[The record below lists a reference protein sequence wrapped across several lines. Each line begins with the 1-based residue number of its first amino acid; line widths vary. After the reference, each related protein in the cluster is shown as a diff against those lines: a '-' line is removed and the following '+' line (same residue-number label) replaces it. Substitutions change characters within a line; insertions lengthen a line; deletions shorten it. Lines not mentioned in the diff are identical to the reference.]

1 MQNISPCLWFDGQAE
16 EAASF
21 YVSVFKNSRIVAT
34 TYYQEGLPLPAGTV
48 MTVLFL
54 LDGQEFVALNGT
66 PSLLFSPAI
75 SFVAHCNDQAEVDEL
90 WQKLSKEGVEGQCGW
105 LTDKYGVS
113 WQVVPRTLLEMF
125 RKGDSAAA
133 QRALKAML
141 GMNKLDLAT
150 LQRAY
155 DNSEIT

>member
-1 MQNISPCLWFDGQAE
+1 
-16 EAASF
+16 
-21 YVSVFKNSRIVAT
+21 
-34 TYYQEGLPLPAGTV
+34 
-48 MTVLFL
+48 
-54 LDGQEFVALNGT
+54 
-66 PSLLFSPAI
+66 
-75 SFVAHCNDQAEVDEL
+75 
-90 WQKLSKEGVEGQCGW
+90 
-105 LTDKYGVS
+105 
-113 WQVVPRTLLEMF
+113 VVPRTLLEMF